1 MASTKYILDTS
12 FIIALLFEKDYY
24 HEEAK
29 QIYKHLPDDSEFITH
44 QLVITEASSVV
55 CRRCRERKL
64 DCNFVLEKLI
74 EFFKRIHV
82 TFKDYP
88 YERILEDME
97 QFNCALS
104 FVDTVLLKEAK
115 RLKAN
120 ILTFDYR
127 LQNLAK
133 KVLS

>member
-1 MASTKYILDTS
+1 MIPKYILDTS

-29 QIYKHLPDDSEFITH
+29 RIYKHLPDNAEFITH
-44 QLVITEASSVV
+44 QLVIAEASSVA

-64 DCNFVLEKLI
+64 DCNFVLEKLS
-74 EFFKRIHV
+74 ELFGRIDI
-82 TFKDYP
+82 TTKAYP
-88 YERILEDME
+88 YEKILEDMK
-97 QFNCALS
+97 QFNCSLS

-120 ILTFDYR
+120 ILTFDSR
-127 LQNLAK
+127 LEQ
-133 KVLS
+133 LSKGIF